1 MRDDSREAGVA
12 TTESTEERYAIDRR
26 DLSDQIYQVMKR
38 EILSG
43 RLVPGDRLSLEEFA
57 QRFGVSV
64 TPVRDAL
71 RLLAADGLVELLSR
85 RGAFVT
91 RPSWEDIEEVYQA
104 REILECAAVDAVIQ
118 EGPSAIREL
127 RDLVEAMA
135 ATNVGESHS
144 DYPTYIRLD
153 QRLHQSVVDCMG
165 NRKLSEMYADLRGHT
180 LVARALYNASD
191 QRASTT
197 LVEHRDIVN
206 ALERGDADVARDSI
220 RVHLRNARAEILE
233 QISAELAAEASGR
246 EER

>member
-1 MRDDSREAGVA
+1 MDSPLGVEVAIREDVD
-12 TTESTEERYAIDRR
+12 SRYAIDRR
-26 DLSDQIYQVMKR
+26 DLSDQIYQVMKS

-43 RLVPGDRLSLEEFA
+43 SLVPGDRLSLEEFA

-91 RPSWEDIEEVYQA
+91 RPSWEDIEDVYQI
-104 REILECAAVDAVIQ
+104 REILECVAVDAVIQ

-127 RDLVEAMA
+127 QGLVEGMA

-144 DYPTYIRLD
+144 DYPAYIQLD
-153 QRLHQSVVDCMG
+153 QQLHQFVVDCME

-180 LVARALYNASD
+180 LVARALYSASD

-206 ALERGDADVARDSI
+206 ALERGDADAARESI
-220 RVHLRNARAEILE
+220 RVHLRNARAEILQ

-246 EER
+246 EEE

>member
-1 MRDDSREAGVA
+1 MRGVPRGVGVGTA
-12 TTESTEERYAIDRR
+12 ESTEERYAIDRR
-26 DLSDQIYQVMKR
+26 DLSDQVYQVMKR

-43 RLVPGDRLSLEEFA
+43 RLAPGDRLSLDEFA

-127 RDLVEAMA
+127 QDLVEQMA

-153 QRLHQSVVDCMG
+153 QRLHQFIVDCVG

-180 LVARALYNASD
+180 LVARALYSASD
-191 QRASTT
+191 QRASAT
-197 LVEHRDIVN
+197 LGEHRYIVD
-206 ALERGDADVARDSI
+206 ALANGDTDAAKDSI
-220 RVHLRNARAEILE
+220 RVHLQNARAEILQ
-233 QISAELAAEASGR
+233 QIPGAEEKTEVDRG
-246 EER
+246 